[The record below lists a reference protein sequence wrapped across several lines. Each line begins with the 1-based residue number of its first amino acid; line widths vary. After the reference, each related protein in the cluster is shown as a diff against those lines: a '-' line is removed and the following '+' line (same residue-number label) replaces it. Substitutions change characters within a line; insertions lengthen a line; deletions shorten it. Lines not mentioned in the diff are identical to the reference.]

1 MRGKRMTAGKSDRAD
16 VEAGRM
22 AQILFSRG
30 GLCYTKTYIYE
41 IISEGI
47 RMKVLCFGSLN
58 IDMVYAVPHFVRG
71 GETLAAHGLAR
82 YTGGKGL
89 NQAVALARA
98 GASVR
103 MAGAI
108 GEDGRFLLDALS
120 AAGADT
126 ALVEV
131 RPDTPSGHAIIQ
143 NDAAGDNCILLYGG
157 ANRTITQQQIRRT
170 VAAFAPGDA
179 ILLQNEVNGLTGL
192 FRAAADA
199 GLRIFFNPSPME
211 AALLDLPLGLVDTF
225 FLNEGEAAALTG
237 LPASATEEELPSALA
252 RRFPRANIVLTL
264 GGKGARYLAGGQ
276 CLAQPAYAVPVV
288 DTTGAGDTF
297 TGFFLAA
304 VAEGQSPAAA
314 MDLASRAAAIAV
326 SRPGAA
332 PSIPTRAEA
341 EAFRGGRA

>member
-1 MRGKRMTAGKSDRAD
+1 MRGKRMTAGKRDRAD

-22 AQILFSRG
+22 AQTLFPRG
-30 GLCYTKTYIYE
+30 GLCYTKKHIYK

-108 GEDGRFLLDALS
+108 GE
-120 AAGADT
+120 
-126 ALVEV
+126 LVEV

-157 ANRTITQQQIRRT
+157 ANRTITQQQIRRA

-211 AALLDLPLGLVDTF
+211 ADLLDLPLGLVDTF

-237 LPASATEEELPSALA
+237 LSASATEEELSSALA

-314 MDLASRAAAIAV
+314 MELASRAAAIAV

>member
-1 MRGKRMTAGKSDRAD
+1 
-16 VEAGRM
+16 M
-22 AQILFSRG
+22 AQILFPRG

-41 IISEGI
+41 IIPEGI

-131 RPDTPSGHAIIQ
+131 RPDTPTGHAIIQ

-157 ANRTITQQQIRRT
+157 ANRTITQQQICRT

-179 ILLQNEVNGLTGL
+179 ILLQNEVNGLTA
-192 FRAAADA
+192 RAC
-199 GLRIFFNPSPME
+199 GH
-211 AALLDLPLGLVDTF
+211 LLP
-225 FLNEGEAAALTG
+225 
-237 LPASATEEELPSALA
+237 
-252 RRFPRANIVLTL
+252 
-264 GGKGARYLAGGQ
+264 K
-276 CLAQPAYAVPVV
+276 
-288 DTTGAGDTF
+288 
-297 TGFFLAA
+297 
-304 VAEGQSPAAA
+304 
-314 MDLASRAAAIAV
+314 
-326 SRPGAA
+326 
-332 PSIPTRAEA
+332 
-341 EAFRGGRA
+341 